1 MSYEIYNVDYN
12 NFINILGTAHFTR
25 RSFQEARRAVETT
38 KTRDLA
44 VELDLKRF
52 SVLNGACSMCS
63 KRGVCTAKCEFIEA
77 SEALGN
83 MDANIWLIDMSEEE
97 MRNRVWSLSNNW
109 APHRSFHPFRGF
121 GDNDIPWLW
130 EKGYKEEATR
140 RSMENLERLR
150 IVAPN
155 LSRVLI
161 EERNALMAARLAWIT
176 TKRMDEGEKPNILAL
191 VGAAHVQGIKRLLEN
206 PETIKESLQ
215 ALSLPYSPPTLI
227 RRISVKNN

>member
-1 MSYEIYNVDYN
+1 MPSEIYNVDYN
-12 NFINILGTAHFTR
+12 SFISILGTAHFTR
-25 RSFQEARRAVETT
+25 RSLQEAHRAVETT
-38 KTRDLA
+38 GTRDLA
-44 VELDLKRF
+44 IELDLKRF
-52 SVLNGACSMCS
+52 SLLNGACLTCP
-63 KRGVCTAKCEFIEA
+63 KRGTCTTKCEFIEA

-83 MDANIWLIDMSEEE
+83 VDANIWLVDMSEEE
-97 MRNRVWSLSNNW
+97 MINRVWRLSDPW
-109 APHRSFHPFRGF
+109 APHRSFHPFQGVRG
-121 GDNDIPWLW
+121 DDIPWLW
-130 EKGYKEEATR
+130 EKGFKEEATR

-155 LSRVLI
+155 LRRVLI
-161 EERNALMAARLAWIT
+161 EERNTIMAARLAWIA

-227 RRISVKNN
+227 RRISVRNN

>member
-52 SVLNGACSMCS
+52 SVLNGACSTCP
-63 KRGVCTAKCEFIEA
+63 KHGVCTAKCEFIEA

-83 MDANIWLIDMSEEE
+83 VDANIWLVDMSEEE
-97 MRNRVWSLSNNW
+97 MRNRVWSLSNHW
-109 APHRSFHPFRGF
+109 TPHRSFHYFHGV
-121 GDNDIPWLW
+121 GGNDIPWLW
-130 EKGYKEEATR
+130 EKGFKEEATR

-161 EERNALMAARLAWIT
+161 EERNTIMAARLSWIA